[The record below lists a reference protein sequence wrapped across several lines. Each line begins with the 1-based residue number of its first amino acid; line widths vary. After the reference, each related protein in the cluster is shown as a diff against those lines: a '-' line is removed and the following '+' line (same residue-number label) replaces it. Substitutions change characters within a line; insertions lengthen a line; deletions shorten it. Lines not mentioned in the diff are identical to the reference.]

1 MLYRLPNYFFNSVFF
16 AVSMP
21 GSGEFSFCSQFYLEK
36 PLTKAISYDILIT
49 EQRKREMRC
58 TPLIWLHQKTYAEKE
73 RTAHHRASFFVVLQ
87 TGERLSSF
95 LTGFDKDI
103 MADRTVKQLFNFLW
117 FSRLS
122 QDPHQLGNRGFRGH
136 IIGLQYI

>member
-16 AVSMP
+16 AVSML
-21 GSGEFSFCSQFYLEK
+21 GAANFLFCSQFYLEK
-36 PLTKAISYDILIT
+36 PLTKATSYAILIT

-87 TGERLSSF
+87 TGERLTLF
-95 LTGFDKDI
+95 LTGLDENI
-103 MADRTVKQLFNFLW
+103 MADRTVK
-117 FSRLS
+117 
-122 QDPHQLGNRGFRGH
+122 
-136 IIGLQYI
+136 

>member
-36 PLTKAISYDILIT
+36 PLTKATSYDILIT

-73 RTAHHRASFFVVLQ
+73 RTANHRASFLLLY
-87 TGERLSSF
+87 R
-95 LTGFDKDI
+95 
-103 MADRTVKQLFNFLW
+103 
-117 FSRLS
+117 
-122 QDPHQLGNRGFRGH
+122 
-136 IIGLQYI
+136 

>member
-16 AVSMP
+16 AVSML

-58 TPLIWLHQKTYAEKE
+58 TPLIWLHQKTYAEKDA
-73 RTAHHRASFFVVLQ
+73 RLTTVRLFCCFTDRGKTFLISHRL
-87 TGERLSSF
+87 
-95 LTGFDKDI
+95 
-103 MADRTVKQLFNFLW
+103 
-117 FSRLS
+117 
-122 QDPHQLGNRGFRGH
+122 
-136 IIGLQYI
+136 

>member
-1 MLYRLPNYFFNSVFF
+1 MLGAANFLFVHNFTWK
-16 AVSMP
+16 
-21 GSGEFSFCSQFYLEK
+21 K

-58 TPLIWLHQKTYAEKE
+58 TPLIWHHQKTYAEKE

-103 MADRTVKQLFNFLW
+103 MADRTVK
-117 FSRLS
+117 
-122 QDPHQLGNRGFRGH
+122 
-136 IIGLQYI
+136 

>member
-16 AVSMP
+16 AVSML
-21 GSGEFSFCSQFYLEK
+21 GAANFLFCSQFYLEK
-36 PLTKAISYDILIT
+36 PLTKATSYAILIT

-103 MADRTVKQLFNFLW
+103 MADRTVK
-117 FSRLS
+117 
-122 QDPHQLGNRGFRGH
+122 
-136 IIGLQYI
+136 